1 MNWLRKT
8 YRAIADHVGKILS
21 GIGAALVSIDIA
33 GYGDQMKQY
42 AAQYLGD
49 KSAQK
54 VGVALFVL
62 LFLRT
67 LYTGWKANQNK
78 AALATA
84 TANAPALV
92 PAPKVP
98 EAPIA
103 PAGGG

>member
-1 MNWLRKT
+1 MNTLKKIYT
-8 YRAIADHVGKILS
+8 AVADHVGKILS
-21 GIGAALVSIDIA
+21 GLGALLVSVDIA

-42 AAQYLGD
+42 AAQYLGA
-49 KSAQK
+49 SAAQK
-54 VGVALFVL
+54 VGLSLFVL

-67 LYTGWKANQNK
+67 LYTGWKAKQNT

-84 TANAPALV
+84 TA
-92 PAPKVP
+92 